1 MNELKKNKIKF
12 CFIYL
17 GDELGNHFENDLN
30 QEIIFNLET
39 KKISDFPDFKNHI
52 LKKKKNE
59 YSNLRFKK
67 KVQIFSNQ
75 IITYQTK
82 IKNLVN
88 EYINSNLKDSG

>member
-1 MNELKKNKIKF
+1 MEILNELINKLKF

-52 LKKKKNE
+52 LKKKKKWI
-59 YSNLRFKK
+59 FKSS
-67 KVQIFSNQ
+67 F
-75 IITYQTK
+75 
-82 IKNLVN
+82 
-88 EYINSNLKDSG
+88 